1 MCRWENGGCSF
12 VLASTKD
19 LAIQYL
25 DEIGN
30 ADGSELTAMRDFM
43 VHFELTPEGKLQLH
57 SFGELAADAIFE
69 KAYPV
74 LNELFQSDKL
84 SDQADPT
91 VHDAELIKATVEK
104 ECQRLQGKKRRK
116 LPQTEIGR
124 RVAAEMDVPASMM
137 DGTVDRIT
145 REKLK
150 KFRSSGKPH

>member
-1 MCRWENGGCSF
+1 MCRWENGDCSF
-12 VLASTKD
+12 ISAPTKNA
-19 LAIQYL
+19 AIQYL

-30 ADGSELTAMRDFM
+30 ADGSELTAIRDFM

-57 SFGELAADAIFE
+57 SFGEWAEDAIFE
-69 KAYPV
+69 KAYPM

-91 VHDAELIKATVEK
+91 ARDRELIKATVEK
-104 ECQRLQGKKRRK
+104 ECQRLRGKKRRK

-124 RVAAEMDVPASMM
+124 AVAEEMDVPASMM
-137 DGTVDRIT
+137 DGIVDRVT

-150 KFRSSGKPH
+150 KLHPRGKPH